1 MGASVHNPS
10 AREKRQHRRVQESCE
25 VEFYANGKAYKGVSE
40 NVSIDGLL
48 IRTDN
53 LTALQS
59 VVTIT
64 VHLPDGSHGKL
75 KGRVRRVHKV
85 TGSAAESGQTAESSM
100 GIENMERDSNY
111 IKFFMSLLRNN
122 IKF

>member
-1 MGASVHNPS
+1 MPKASV
-10 AREKRQHRRVQESCE
+10 REKRQHRRVQKSCE
-25 VEFYANGKAYKGVSE
+25 VEFYANGKTYRGVSD

-48 IRTDN
+48 IRTDS
-53 LTALQS
+53 LLALQS

-64 VHLPDGSHGKL
+64 VHLPDGSTGKL

-85 TGSAAESGQTAESSM
+85 AGSTAESGQTLESSM
-100 GIENMERDSNY
+100 GIEIMERDSNY
-111 IKFFMSLLRNN
+111 IKFFMSLLSGS